1 MHPDV
6 QRLEQLSR
14 VSVSVP
20 VHEDPLRFPIEALP
34 PVLRQFATET
44 AAALPVPVDLIA
56 VPSLVCA
63 GAAIGARHAIR
74 LKPGWTERPALY
86 AALVQPPGTLKTP
99 ALTAAA
105 APVQTRQAE
114 LSAGYRTALQVYE
127 TEQANY
133 TREFDAYRKGK
144 REEPPERP
152 EKPIRARTWTA
163 DVTVERQATLLAEN
177 PRGVLIL
184 RDELT
189 AWVKSLNQY
198 KGGKGSDRQ
207 FYLSAW
213 SGAAVAVDRQGKE
226 PVLIDHPFLAVVGCV
241 PPDVLPEL
249 DDEGGKEDGFIHR
262 VLFAYPE
269 PVPVRWTEATVAPAV
284 ATAYDALFR
293 QLYDLPPP
301 DGQPIILGLTLEA
314 QRFFRDWHDDHCRE
328 TEGETLPL
336 GLRGFYCKLKGY
348 GARLALIHA
357 LCTDPTASV
366 VGVESVAAAA
376 DLVDYFKAHAAK
388 VAPLL
393 IRKKVSP
400 HEKCERE
407 IRSMLAGGRVLT
419 RREVQRYGNS
429 PAPLFNEVWEAL
441 LRADQLVE
449 VEKPGNRGPRKGYRL
464 AEDGE

>member
-1 MHPDV
+1 MNPDV

-20 VHEDPLRFPIEALP
+20 VHEYPLLFPIEALP

-44 AAALPVPVDLIA
+44 ATALPVPVDLIA
-56 VPSLVCA
+56 VPALVCA
-63 GAAIGARHAIR
+63 GAAIGAHRAIQ
-74 LKPGWTERPALY
+74 LKPGWIERPALY

-99 ALTAAA
+99 ALEAAA
-105 APVQTRQAE
+105 VPVRARQAE
-114 LSAGYRTALQVYE
+114 LSADYQTTLQVYE
-127 TEQANY
+127 TEQASY
-133 TREFDAYRKGK
+133 ARDIEAYHKGK
-144 REEPPERP
+144 IDEPPEKP
-152 EKPIRARTWTA
+152 EKPIRGRTWTA

-177 PRGVLIL
+177 PRGIVII

-226 PVLIDHPFLAVVGCV
+226 PMLIDHPFLAVVGCV

-249 DDEGGKEDGFIHR
+249 DGEGGKEDGFIHR
-262 VLFAYPE
+262 VLFTYQE
-269 PVPVRWTEATVAPAV
+269 PVPVRWTEATVALAV

-293 QLYDLPPP
+293 RLYDLPAP
-301 DGQPIILGLTLEA
+301 DGQPLILGLTPEA
-314 QRFFRDWHDDHCRE
+314 QRLFRDWHDDHCRE
-328 TEGETLPL
+328 TESETLPL
-336 GLRGFYCKLKGY
+336 GLRGFYAKLKGY

-357 LCTDPTASV
+357 LCTDPAASV

-376 DLVDYFKAHAAK
+376 DLVEYFKAHAAK

-393 IRKKVSP
+393 IRKKLTP
-400 HEKCERE
+400 QERCEQE
-407 IRSMLAGGRVLT
+407 IRRILAGDRVLT
-419 RREVQRYGNS
+419 KREVQRYGNS
-429 PAPLFNEVWEAL
+429 PAPLFNTVWDAL
-441 LRADQLVE
+441 VRADQLIE
-449 VEKPGNRGPRKGYRL
+449 VEKPGNRGPRKAYQL